1 MNGNRRWGAW
11 GIVVFAGLLASGALA
26 GQVDVLH
33 WWTSGGEAAAVAE
46 LRKRLE
52 AAGHQWRDR
61 AVVGGGGESAMIA
74 LRARLIAGDPPPA
87 AAQIK
92 GPDIQEWAERG
103 LLANLDAIATAEHWD
118 RLLPA
123 EIARLMH
130 YDGHYVAVPFNIHR
144 VNWLWVNLAIFQK
157 AGAEIPTTW
166 ADFERAA
173 RKIQQAGFIPVAQ
186 GGQPWQE
193 ATLFESVVL
202 GVGGAAFYRKAFV
215 DLDLAA
221 LASPTM
227 AQAFATL
234 RTVKQYTDLA
244 APGRDWNRATNL
256 VIQGQAAM
264 QFMGDWA
271 KGEFAV
277 AGRVPDRDYRC
288 VPVPGTQGT
297 FSYNVD
303 SFVMFQIEDPE
314 VQAAQTALAHIV
326 MDPEFQERFNLK
338 KGSIPARLGA
348 RREPFDACARAAL
361 ADLAA
366 SAQAGTLVPSM
377 SQGMAVPSAL
387 QGAIFDVVTVFYNS
401 ALSSQDAAKQL
412 AQAVAAHR

>member
-1 MNGNRRWGAW
+1 MNGNRRRGAW
-11 GIVVFAGLLASGALA
+11 GVVIFASLLASGALA

-46 LRKRLE
+46 LRERLE
-52 AAGHQWRDR
+52 AAGHQWRNG

-74 LRARLIAGDPPPA
+74 LRAHLIAGDPPPA

-103 LLANLDAIATAEHWD
+103 LLTNLDAIATAEHWD

-123 EIARLMH
+123 EIDRLMH

-144 VNWLWVNLAIFQK
+144 VNWLWINLAIFQK

-215 DLDLAA
+215 DLDLTA

-227 AQAFATL
+227 ARAFATL
-234 RTVKQYTDLA
+234 RTVKQYTDPA
-244 APGRDWNRATNL
+244 APGRDWNRATDL

-288 VPVPGTQGT
+288 VPAPGTQGT

-303 SFVMFQIEDPE
+303 SFVMFQVEDPG
-314 VQAAQTALAHIV
+314 VQAAQAALARIV

-361 ADLAA
+361 ADFAT
-366 SAQAGTLVPSM
+366 SAQAGALVPSM

-401 ALSSQDAAKQL
+401 ALSPQDAAKQL
-412 AQAVAAHR
+412 ARAVAANR